1 MNTNSNKYIFIYATV
16 MVVLVAAILSAVAV
30 VLKPYQ
36 DNNVKVEKMQA
47 ILTSAGIASTPS
59 DAAELYNKHIV
70 SEILIDAEGNTVAE
84 FTGGKFVSGDRRAF
98 DVDLKVELSK
108 KDKGESYVM
117 PLFECD
123 KEGEQLIIIPVRGKG
138 LWGPIWG
145 NLALKSDLNTI
156 AGVTFDH
163 KGETPG
169 LGAEIATKPFQA
181 QFVGKQLFDNGNF
194 VSIAVVKGGVAN
206 SNINPIHGVDAI
218 SGGTITSTGVS
229 KMLKDCLGNY
239 VGYIQKHHPADT
251 TASVH

>member
-16 MVVLVAAILSAVAV
+16 MVVLVAAILSIVAV

-47 ILTSAGIASTPS
+47 ILTSAGIVSTPA
-59 DAAELYNKHIV
+59 DAADLYNKHIIR
-70 SEILIDAEGNTVAE
+70 EILIDDKGNTVAE
-84 FTGGKFVSGDRRAF
+84 YADGKFISGDRRAF
-98 DVDLKVELSK
+98 DVDLKVELTK
-108 KDKGESYVM
+108 KDKGEPSVM

-123 KEGEQLIIIPVRGKG
+123 KDGEQLIIIPVRGKG

-181 QFVGKQLFDNGNF
+181 QFVGKKLFEDGNF
-194 VSIAVVKGGVAN
+194 VSVTVVKGGVAN

-239 VGYIQKHHPADT
+239 VDYIRKHQTADT
-251 TASVH
+251 TAAVQ